1 MKTWLAVLTFLLCVI
16 QGNTQCNISGE
27 VRDLE
32 NHQIPFGLVMWIKS
46 SEGNQADENGKFRL
60 PCSDRNDDTLLIQ
73 SIGYKDVR
81 IPRREITTDQTF
93 VVRMELVPN
102 DLETMVISA
111 NREAIRLRDAP
122 VLIDVIDRRLFD
134 VTQSVSLSEGL
145 KFSPGLRVENNCQ
158 NCGFSSVRMNGL
170 PGAYAQILINSRPVY
185 SALSSVYGL
194 EQIPPAMIDRV
205 EVMRGGGSVLFG
217 GNAIAGTINI
227 ITKDP
232 IENGWSAGST
242 YALTHFSK
250 PDYYGYLNGSVV
262 SKSMKSGISGFVS
275 RRDRTAWDASND
287 GFSEIPILKNFV
299 SGLNM
304 FHLPSENSRLA
315 ASIRLI
321 DDQRRG
327 GSELNLKPHE
337 SRIAEM
343 ANHRVIGAD
352 LSYEINSKNDAWK
365 TAIYGSSQL
374 THRDSYYGSSLSSFP
389 EKQYGE
395 ARDVVHASGVQF
407 SFRWPKLRSVLM
419 LGTEYLNNRILD
431 DYPGFMRQINQ
442 HVATSG
448 NYFQW
453 QLDLHRK
460 WMINAGVRY
469 DHVKIDG
476 LYDFEGNIL
485 KNDKTLQVPNL
496 RFTSKFKARSN
507 WDLRLNLASGYRAPQ
522 AFDEDLHID
531 VVGGNPRFVK
541 LSENLKPERSLSGS
555 FTSDVD
561 LKRPKGN
568 WELVQEFFITQ
579 LMRPFILA
587 DLQTTSSGVLVVEKR
602 NGEGAQVAGINLEFK
617 YQNRK
622 NGSLEF
628 GFTWQHALYFNEEI
642 LWESGSTVVST
653 RKILRTPNLYGFLS
667 GSFNQGK
674 KSAFNYSA
682 VFTGKMLVPHVKDA
696 QTGFQEI
703 VETPVFIDLGLKYS
717 YTWIEKKK
725 FYFITEIGIQNIL
738 NSYQWDFDNGIGRDA
753 AYVYGPMRPATLM
766 LSFKLGSNKP

>member
-1 MKTWLAVLTFLLCVI
+1 MKNSWIVLIFLLCASLAKS
-16 QGNTQCNISGE
+16 QCRIIAE
-27 VRDLE
+27 VRDPA
-32 NHQIPFGLVMWIKS
+32 NQNIPFGVAIWIKS
-46 SEGNQADENGKFRL
+46 GLGRQADANGKINL
-60 PCSDRNDDTLLIQ
+60 DCSDRNDDTLLIQ

-81 IPRREITTDQTF
+81 IPRREITKDQTL
-93 VVRMELVPN
+93 VIRMELIQN

-122 VLIDVIDRRLFD
+122 VLIDVINSKLFD
-134 VTQSVSLSEGL
+134 ATQSVSLSEGL

-205 EVMRGGGSVLFG
+205 EVMRGGGSVLYG

-232 IENGWSAGST
+232 IESGWSAGGT

-250 PDYYGYLNGSVV
+250 PDFYGFVNGSAV

-275 RRDRTAWDASND
+275 VRDRSAWDASKD
-287 GFSEIPILKNFV
+287 GFSEIPMLKNLV
-299 SGLNM
+299 TGLNLY
-304 FHLPSENSRLA
+304 HLPTGNSRLA
-315 ASIRLI
+315 GSFRII

-327 GSELNLKPHE
+327 GSDLQLMPQE

-352 LSYEINSKNDAWK
+352 LSYEIDSKKETWK
-365 TAIYGSSQL
+365 AAIYGSSQF
-374 THRDSYYGSSLSSFP
+374 TNRDSYYGSSLSNFP
-389 EKQYGE
+389 EKQYGA
-395 ARDVVHASGVQF
+395 ARDASYATGIQF
-407 SFRWPKLRSVLM
+407 SFRWPKLRSLFL
-419 LGTEYLNNRILD
+419 LGSELLSNQVLD
-431 DYPGFMRQINQ
+431 DYPGFLRQINQ
-442 HVATSG
+442 HVTTSG
-448 NYFQW
+448 SYFQW
-453 QLDLHRK
+453 QVDFSRK

-469 DHVKIDG
+469 DYVKIDG
-476 LYDFEGNIL
+476 LYDFDSSLFQNYKI
-485 KNDKTLQVPNL
+485 LQVPNL

-507 WDLRLNLASGYRAPQ
+507 WDLRLNLATGYRAPQ

-541 LSENLKPERSLSGS
+541 LAENLKPERSFSGS
-555 FTSDVD
+555 FTSDID

-579 LMRPFILA
+579 LERPFILA
-587 DLQTTSSGVLVVEKR
+587 DLQTNSSGILVVEKR
-602 NGEGAQVAGINLEFK
+602 NGEGAQVAGLNLEFK
-617 YQNRK
+617 YQDNK

-628 GFTWQHALYFNEEI
+628 GFTWQNALYVKDEI
-642 LWESGSTVVST
+642 LWQSAQTMVST
-653 RKILRTPNLYGFLS
+653 KKILRTPNLYGFLS
-667 GSFNQGK
+667 GSFNLGK
-674 KSAFNYSA
+674 KSTFNYSA
-682 VFTGKMLVPHVKDA
+682 VFTGKMLVPHVKNA
-696 QTGFQEI
+696 QSGFQEI
-703 VETPVFIDLGLKYS
+703 VETQAFIDLGFKYS

-725 FYFITEIGIQNIL
+725 LYFITEIGIQNIL
-738 NSYQWDFDNGIGRDA
+738 NSYQTDFDNGIGRDA
-753 AYVYGPMRPATLM
+753 AYVYGPMRPATLV
-766 LSFKLGSNKP
+766 LSLKLGSSKP